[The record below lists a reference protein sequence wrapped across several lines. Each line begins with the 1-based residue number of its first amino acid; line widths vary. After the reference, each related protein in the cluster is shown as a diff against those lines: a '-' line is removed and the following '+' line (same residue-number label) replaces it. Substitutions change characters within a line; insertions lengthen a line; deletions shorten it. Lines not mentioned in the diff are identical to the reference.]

1 MEEIEKILDNKP
13 DPPVSTSTEVKAVVI
28 PDNRQI

>member
-13 DPPVSTSTEVKAVVI
+13 DPPVGTLLKSKQLFI
-28 PDNRQI
+28 PDNRQT